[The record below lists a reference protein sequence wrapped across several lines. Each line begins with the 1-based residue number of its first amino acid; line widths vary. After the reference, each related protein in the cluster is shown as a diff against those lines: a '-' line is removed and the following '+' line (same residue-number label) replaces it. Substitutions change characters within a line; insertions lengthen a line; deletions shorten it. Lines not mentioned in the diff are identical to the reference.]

1 MSTKRRASSK
11 KSNGDAADDETG
23 NLDKDELLP
32 FEDLVGPHDRV
43 GIRIPGRGFASVVN
57 NGGAPS
63 MRSVG

>member
-57 NGGAPS
+57 N
-63 MRSVG
+63 